1 MPAALPRAL
10 RCAARALWLV
20 LVLQPLALAQTEDL
34 GDNPIPDLVA
44 GLSFLTLSDEIT
56 GITATIASH
65 SPQAADTELD
75 TWKIPWKNDFDVG
88 SSAGTLYF
96 EGVLSYLRARDHLEF
111 PVGDET
117 LAITEK
123 WQTFGGLVGVGWTFP
138 IVAGLKLR
146 PSIGLALSELR
157 NDTDYSGPGSDEL
170 ADQIDGVLVNFDA
183 WAATRLA
190 SLSLLYER
198 ELGPTELR
206 LQARH
211 TWATTDVFSAS
222 SSFQEGED
230 SSRFFAVRAD
240 LEGDTPL
247 RLSGG
252 PIGWSLFASHVVLAD
267 IRKENL
273 GFDRAYEVGG
283 GLDLPFFEDLP
294 GIGIGAGILF
304 GPDIRGWTV
313 GLSLAL

>member
-1 MPAALPRAL
+1 MSAAFSRAVRAL
-10 RCAARALWLV
+10 GLV
-20 LVLQPLALAQTEDL
+20 LLLQPLALAQTEWI

-44 GLSFLTLSDEIT
+44 GLSFLTLSDEVT
-56 GITATIASH
+56 GVSATIASH
-65 SPQAADTELD
+65 SAEAADTELD
-75 TWKIPWKNDFDVG
+75 TYKIPWKNDFDVG
-88 SSAGTLYF
+88 SSAGTLYV
-96 EGVLSYLRARDHLEF
+96 EAVLSYLRARDHLEY
-111 PVGDET
+111 PIGEEV

-138 IVAGLKLR
+138 IVEGLRVR
-146 PSIGLALSELR
+146 PSVGLALSELR

-170 ADQIDGVLVNFDA
+170 AEEIDGVLVNFDA

-190 SLSLLYER
+190 SLSVLYER

-211 TWATTDVFSAS
+211 TWATTDVFSAT

-230 SSRFFAVRAD
+230 SSRFFAIRAD

-247 RLSGG
+247 ELSGG
-252 PIGWSLFASHVVLAD
+252 PIGWSLFASHIVFAEISERD
-267 IRKENL
+267 L

-283 GLDLPFFEDLP
+283 GVDLPFFEDLP
-294 GIGIGAGILF
+294 GVGIGAGILF
-304 GPDIRGWTV
+304 GPDISGWTI